1 MRSLSVQGGHEPLR
15 SLLVVGCHPDD
26 IEIGCGGAILTL
38 TRAVPDLHVTWLV
51 LAAGGV
57 RAQEAQ
63 ASADAFLA
71 AAASASVELHAF
83 RDGFLPHFGAAVK
96 EVFEELKQ
104 RVEPQLVLTHVR
116 DDLHQDHRLASDLTR
131 ETFRDH
137 LIFEYEIPKVDG
149 DLGRPNVYVTLTSEI
164 VTQKVTLLQEHHASQ
179 AEKHWFDEELF
190 RGLMR
195 LRGMEAV
202 APERYAEAFTCRRM
216 ALVA

>member
-1 MRSLSVQGGHEPLR
+1 MAGQIRARPSRQFERANDRLMRSLSVQGGHEPLR
-15 SLLVVGCHPDD
+15 SLLAVGCHPDD

-116 DDLHQDHRLASDLTR
+116 DDLHQDHRLASDLAR
-131 ETFRDH
+131 ETVRDH
-137 LIFEYEIPKVDG
+137 LIFEYEVPKGDG
-149 DLGRPNVYVTLTSEI
+149 DRGRT
-164 VTQKVTLLQEHHASQ
+164 KVSGPPPPR
-179 AEKHWFDEELF
+179 K
-190 RGLMR
+190 
-195 LRGMEAV
+195 
-202 APERYAEAFTCRRM
+202 
-216 ALVA
+216 